1 MPGIVGLITDM
12 PHSQAEEQL
21 RNMLDSMCHE
31 SFYVHGTWSD
41 ERLGVYV
48 GWLAHKGSF
57 SEAMPLRNESGNL
70 VLIFSG
76 EEFPEPEIEES
87 LKRKGHALDSNR
99 ASYLVHLAEEYEKFP
114 AMLNGRFQG
123 LLVDVTHATA
133 TLFNDRY
140 GMQRVYC
147 HEAQDAFYF
156 SAEAKAILRVRPELR
171 NLNAKALGEFVA
183 CGCVLENRTLFS
195 GINILPAG
203 SAWVFRGRALERK
216 AYYFKPKEWEE
227 QSLLDTESYFAELRR
242 VFSKNLTR
250 YFAGDQKLGMS
261 LTGGLDTRMILAWHK
276 PAAGSVPCYSF
287 GSMFRDSQDV
297 IVAREVAKASGQ
309 SHQVIPV
316 GTEFLENFSEH
327 AERTVYL
334 TDGCLSVNH
343 TPDHFVNQRAR
354 EIAPVRLTGNYGGEV
369 LRRVRA
375 FKPVQPSQGLFV
387 QELLDEV
394 EAATDTYATH
404 RNTHPLTFAVFRQA
418 PWHHYSLLSLEQTQL
433 TLRSPFLDN
442 DFVKT
447 VFRAPASATTNNDVC
462 LRLISEGD
470 PNMLKIRTDRGFG
483 GTRSGI
489 NAKLHQE
496 YYEFTAKAEYAYDY
510 GMPQWLAKIDR
521 LLSPVHP
528 ERLFLGRHKFYHF
541 RVWYRDFLA
550 NYLKEMLLDERS
562 LSRPYIERRGL
573 ERIVNEHIKGSANH
587 TTSIHK
593 ALSLELIQR
602 LFTDTR

>member
-1 MPGIVGLITDM
+1 
-12 PHSQAEEQL
+12 
-21 RNMLDSMCHE
+21 
-31 SFYVHGTWSD
+31 
-41 ERLGVYV
+41 
-48 GWLAHKGSF
+48 
-57 SEAMPLRNESGNL
+57 
-70 VLIFSG
+70 
-76 EEFPEPEIEES
+76 
-87 LKRKGHALDSNR
+87 
-99 ASYLVHLAEEYEKFP
+99 
-114 AMLNGRFQG
+114 
-123 LLVDVTHATA
+123 
-133 TLFNDRY
+133 
-140 GMQRVYC
+140 
-147 HEAQDAFYF
+147 
-156 SAEAKAILRVRPELR
+156 
-171 NLNAKALGEFVA
+171 
-183 CGCVLENRTLFS
+183 
-195 GINILPAG
+195 
-203 SAWVFRGRALERK
+203 
-216 AYYFKPKEWEE
+216 
-227 QSLLDTESYFAELRR
+227 
-242 VFSKNLTR
+242 
-250 YFAGDQKLGMS
+250 
-261 LTGGLDTRMILAWHK
+261 
-276 PAAGSVPCYSF
+276 
-287 GSMFRDSQDV
+287 
-297 IVAREVAKASGQ
+297 
-309 SHQVIPV
+309 
-316 GTEFLENFSEH
+316 
-327 AERTVYL
+327 
-334 TDGCLSVNH
+334 
-343 TPDHFVNQRAR
+343 
-354 EIAPVRLTGNYGGEV
+354 
-369 LRRVRA
+369 
-375 FKPVQPSQGLFV
+375 
-387 QELLDEV
+387 LLDEV